1 LEEGIDEDVL
11 IIKGTE
17 ALSHFS
23 SYLYASCCDC
33 PAANSIRT
41 NTQPLDLSSNIL

>member
-11 IIKGTE
+11 IIKRTE

-23 SYLYASCCDC
+23 SYFYASCWWCF
-33 PAANSIRT
+33 AANSFGT
-41 NTQPLDLSSNIL
+41 NTQQRRWL